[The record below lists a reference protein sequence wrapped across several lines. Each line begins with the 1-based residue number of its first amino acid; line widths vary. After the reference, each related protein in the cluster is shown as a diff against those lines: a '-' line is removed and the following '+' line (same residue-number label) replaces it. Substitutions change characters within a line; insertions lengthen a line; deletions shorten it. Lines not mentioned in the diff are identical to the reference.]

1 MIFKLL
7 SLPNPPRTS
16 ILMVQREFALRL
28 IARPGDPLYS
38 RLSVNARYFARVSH
52 VMKVGKQNFVP
63 SPKVESGVVRI
74 ENKIPRPAISWEE
87 WDGMLRICFLRKH
100 KTLHALWTASK
111 VRAIVEHN
119 WIMHVS
125 SHGEAVCE
133 ADLALLLSEQP
144 QMQCDELGNDDVE
157 LGDLSEDEEG
167 HLLNGRPVIASKSSA
182 LVTIGGHRVPRGK
195 VAVLISLKIRRVPK

>member
-1 MIFKLL
+1 
-7 SLPNPPRTS
+7 
-16 ILMVQREFALRL
+16 
-28 IARPGDPLYS
+28 
-38 RLSVNARYFARVSH
+38 
-52 VMKVGKQNFVP
+52 
-63 SPKVESGVVRI
+63 
-74 ENKIPRPAISWEE
+74 
-87 WDGMLRICFLRKH
+87 MLRICFLRKH

-111 VRAIVEHN
+111 VRAMVEHN

-125 SHGEAVCE
+125 SHGEAVCK

-167 HLLNGRPVIASKSSA
+167 HLFNARPVIASKSSA

-195 VAVLISLKIRRVPK
+195 VAALISLKIRRVLKSTHMSSSRAFACDENDFLDLRDAKNSDYNFSGHTVPIRLTRCWIPRLSSFQASSIEH